1 MRDRVRR
8 DQLQFTV
15 HGSRLNGAD
24 LFPFSEHKSMSENS
38 TPNLASR
45 IHDRTAGPGRLLT
58 LRTPV
63 DDIVSFRGSFVANP
77 DPAAGDPLRQKLTVS
92 LLDKGTEQRDR
103 FELARV
109 LEDCGAKL
117 DLSSDGLF
125 VEGSGRALVEDLPRV
140 MDVMAEMLRTPAFDP
155 EQFRK
160 ARAQVAADIQ
170 RRMEK
175 TSARAAAA
183 FSQRLFSEGHPN
195 HNPAPETVLERLQGL
210 TVGDVRDY
218 HDAHFGATE
227 WTLAVVGDLEHDAV
241 EAVVAEAFEGW
252 TSHGASAS
260 YETDAAPAEVGRSVV
275 PMPDKS
281 NVDVRLGHALPLR
294 RDHDDYAALYVGN
307 YILGGNFAARL
318 MSTVRDEM
326 GLTYSIRSSLSG
338 VTTRYAGSWQTS
350 ITLSHDA
357 LEEGIAA
364 TKDVIRA
371 FVEEGATQD
380 ELDAKKTT
388 ITGSYTVGL
397 ATTERLAQ
405 SILTNAE
412 RGFGVSYLDGFPEEI
427 RALSLKE
434 VNDAVQRYLDPDAI
448 QEALA
453 GTRPEPVGA

>member
-1 MRDRVRR
+1 LPHSPLMAPSD
-8 DQLQFTV
+8 
-15 HGSRLNGAD
+15 A
-24 LFPFSEHKSMSENS
+24 SMNDSPTS
-38 TPNLASR
+38 TPDLASR

-58 LRTPV
+58 LRTSV
-63 DDIVSFRGSFVANP
+63 DEIVSFRGSFVANP

-92 LLDKGTEQRDR
+92 LLDKGTEERDR

-125 VEGSGRALVEDLPRV
+125 VEVSGRALVDDLPRV

-155 EQFRK
+155 EEFRK

-175 TSARAAAA
+175 TSARASAAL
-183 FSQRLFSEGHPN
+183 SQRLFPEGHPN
-195 HNPAPETVLERLQGL
+195 HNPTPESLLERLQTL
-210 TVGDVRDY
+210 TVEDVRDY
-218 HDAHFGATE
+218 HATHFGSTE

-241 EAVVAEAFEGW
+241 ESVAAETFGGW
-252 TSHGASAS
+252 PSHDAPAA
-260 YETDAAPAEVGRSVV
+260 YETDATPAETGRSIV

-281 NVDVRLGHALPLR
+281 NVDVRIGHALPLR

-307 YILGGNFAARL
+307 YILGGDFAARL
-318 MSTVRDEM
+318 MSTVRDEL

-357 LEEGIAA
+357 LEEGISA
-364 TKDVIRA
+364 TRDVIRE
-371 FVEEGATQD
+371 FVAEGASEE

-412 RGFGVSYLDGFPEEI
+412 RGFGVSYLDDFPDEV
-427 RALSLKE
+427 RALSLAE
-434 VNDAVQRYLDPDAI
+434 VNAAVQEYLTPDAL

-453 GTRPEPVGA
+453 GTRPEPVQV

>member
-1 MRDRVRR
+1 MTEIPT
-8 DQLQFTV
+8 FNE
-15 HGSRLNGAD
+15 S
-24 LFPFSEHKSMSENS
+24 PS
-38 TPNLASR
+38 TPKLAPR
-45 IHDRTAGPGRLLT
+45 IQDRQAGPGRLLT
-58 LRTPV
+58 LQTSV
-63 DDIVSFRGSFVANP
+63 DGIVSWRGSFVANP

-109 LEDCGAKL
+109 LEECGAKL

-125 VEGSGRALVEDLPRV
+125 VEVSGRALVDDLPRV
-140 MDVMAEMLRTPAFDP
+140 MDVMAEMLQTPAFDP
-155 EQFRK
+155 EEFEK
-160 ARAQVAADIQ
+160 ARAQVAADVQ

-175 TSARAAAA
+175 TSARASMAL
-183 FSQRLFSEGHPN
+183 SQRLFPEGHPN

-210 TVGDVRDY
+210 TIEDVRDY
-218 HDAHFGATE
+218 HDTHFGATE
-227 WTLAVVGDLEHDAV
+227 WTLAVVGDLDHEEVESVVEETFGGWAPHDVPAAHDT
-241 EAVVAEAFEGW
+241 EP
-252 TSHGASAS
+252 
-260 YETDAAPAEVGRSVV
+260 APAELGRSVV

-281 NVDVRLGHALPLR
+281 NVDVRLGHPLSIR
-294 RDHDDYAALYVGN
+294 RDHDDYTALYVGS

-318 MSTVRDEM
+318 MSVVRDEL

-350 ITLSHDA
+350 VTLSHDT
-357 LEEGIAA
+357 LEDGIAA
-364 TKDVIRA
+364 TTDVIRD
-371 FVEEGATQD
+371 FVEQGATAD

-412 RGFGVSYLDGFPEEI
+412 RGFDVSYLDTFPEEI
-427 RALSLKE
+427 QALTLAE
-434 VNDAVQRYLDPDAI
+434 VNAAVRRHFDPEAL

-453 GTRPEPVGA
+453 GTQPEPVEVVE

>member
-1 MRDRVRR
+1 M
-8 DQLQFTV
+8 
-15 HGSRLNGAD
+15 
-24 LFPFSEHKSMSENS
+24 SEMSENS
-38 TPNLASR
+38 TSSGANTIPNLASR

-58 LRTPV
+58 LCTSV

-125 VEGSGRALVEDLPRV
+125 VEVSGRALVDDLPRV

-155 EQFRK
+155 EEFRK

-175 TSARAAAA
+175 TSARASAAL
-183 FSQRLFSEGHPN
+183 SQRLFSEGHPN
-195 HNPAPETVLERLQGL
+195 HNPAPEAVLERLQGL
-210 TVGDVRDY
+210 TVDDVRDY
-218 HDAHFGATE
+218 HDTHFGATE
-227 WTLAVVGDLEHDAV
+227 WTLAAVGDLEHDAV
-241 EAVVAEAFEGW
+241 ETVVTEAFEGW
-252 TSHGASAS
+252 TSHAAPVT
-260 YETDAAPAEVGRSVV
+260 YETDATPAEVGRSVV

-281 NVDVRLGHALPLR
+281 NVDVRLGHALPIR
-294 RDHDDYAALYVGN
+294 RDHDDYSALYVAN

-357 LEEGIAA
+357 VEEGIAA

-371 FVEEGATQD
+371 FVEEGATLD

-412 RGFGVSYLDGFPEEI
+412 RGFDVSYLDEFPEEI
-427 RALSLKE
+427 RTLSLDE
-434 VNDAVQRYLDPDAI
+434 VNEAVRRYLDPDAI

-453 GTRPEPVGA
+453 GTRPEPVEA

>member
-1 MRDRVRR
+1 
-8 DQLQFTV
+8 
-15 HGSRLNGAD
+15 
-24 LFPFSEHKSMSENS
+24 
-38 TPNLASR
+38 
-45 IHDRTAGPGRLLT
+45 
-58 LRTPV
+58 V

-125 VEGSGRALVEDLPRV
+125 VEVSGRALVDDLPRV

-155 EQFRK
+155 EEFRK
-160 ARAQVAADIQ
+160 ARVQVAADIQ

-175 TSARAAAA
+175 TSARASAVL
-183 FSQRLFSEGHPN
+183 SQRLFSEGHPN
-195 HNPAPETVLERLQGL
+195 HNPAPEAVLERLQGL
-210 TVGDVRDY
+210 TVDDVRDY
-218 HDAHFGATE
+218 HDTHFGATE
-227 WTLAVVGDLEHDAV
+227 WTLAAVGDLEHDAV
-241 EAVVAEAFEGW
+241 ETVVTEAFEGW
-252 TSHGASAS
+252 TSHAAPVT
-260 YETDAAPAEVGRSVV
+260 YETDATPAEVGRSVV

-281 NVDVRLGHALPLR
+281 NVDVRLGHALPIR
-294 RDHDDYAALYVGN
+294 RDHDDYSALYVAN

-357 LEEGIAA
+357 VEEGIAA

-371 FVEEGATQD
+371 FVEEGATLD

-412 RGFGVSYLDGFPEEI
+412 RGFDVSYLDEFPEEI
-427 RALSLKE
+427 RTLSLDE
-434 VNDAVQRYLDPDAI
+434 VNEAVRHYLDPDAI

-453 GTRPEPVGA
+453 GTRPEPVEA

>member
-1 MRDRVRR
+1 M
-8 DQLQFTV
+8 
-15 HGSRLNGAD
+15 NGTSA
-24 LFPFSEHKSMSENS
+24 S
-38 TPNLASR
+38 TPDLASR
-45 IHDRTAGPGRLLT
+45 IHDREAGPGRLLT
-58 LRTPV
+58 LCTSV

-117 DLSSDGLF
+117 DLSSDGLY
-125 VEGSGRALVEDLPRV
+125 VEVSGRALVEDLPRV
-140 MDVMAEMLRTPAFDP
+140 MDVMAEMLRTPTFNS
-155 EQFRK
+155 EEFEK

-175 TSARAAAA
+175 TSARASAAL
-183 FSQRLFSEGHPN
+183 SQRLFPEGHPN
-195 HNPAPETVLERLQGL
+195 HDPASETVLERLQGL
-210 TVGDVRDY
+210 TVQDVRDY
-218 HDAHFGATE
+218 HDTHFGSTE
-227 WTLAVVGDLEHDAV
+227 WTLAVVGDLQHDEVAS
-241 EAVVAEAFEGW
+241 VVTDVFDGW
-252 TSHGASAS
+252 DPHDTPAT
-260 YETDAAPAEVGRSVV
+260 YETDAAPSDVGRSVV

-281 NVDVRLGHALPLR
+281 NVDVRLGHAIPIR
-294 RDHDDYAALYVGN
+294 RDHDDYSALYVSN
-307 YILGGNFAARL
+307 YILGGDFAARL

-338 VTTRYAGSWQTS
+338 ITTRYAGSWQTS

-357 LEEGIAA
+357 VEEGIAA
-364 TKDVIRA
+364 TKDVIRE
-371 FVEEGATQD
+371 FVVEGATQE

-397 ATTERLAQ
+397 ATTDRLAQ

-412 RGFGVSYLDGFPEEI
+412 RGFDISYLDDFPEEI
-427 RALSLKE
+427 RALTLEE
-434 VNDAVQRYLDPDAI
+434 VNDAVQRYFDPDAI

-453 GTRPEPVGA
+453 GTRPEPVEA

>member
-1 MRDRVRR
+1 
-8 DQLQFTV
+8 
-15 HGSRLNGAD
+15 
-24 LFPFSEHKSMSENS
+24 MSENS
-38 TPNLASR
+38 TPTLAAR
-45 IHDRTAGPGRLLT
+45 IHDRDAGPGRLLT
-58 LRTPV
+58 LRTSV

-109 LEDCGAKL
+109 LEACGAKL
-117 DLSSDGLF
+117 DLTSDGLY
-125 VEGSGRALVEDLPRV
+125 VEVSGRALTEDLPRV

-155 EQFRK
+155 EEFQK
-160 ARAQVAADIQ
+160 ARSQVAADVQ

-175 TSARAAAA
+175 TSARASAA
-183 FSQRLFSEGHPN
+183 FSQRLFPEGHPN
-195 HNPAPETVLERLQGL
+195 HNPDPEDVLRRLQGL
-210 TVGDVRDY
+210 TVQDVRDY

-227 WTLAVVGDLEHDAV
+227 WTLAAVGDLKHDGV
-241 EAVVAEAFEGW
+241 EAVVEETFEGW
-252 TSHGASAS
+252 APHNAPAS
-260 YETDAAPAEVGRSVV
+260 YETDPAPTEVGRSVV

-281 NVDVRLGHALPLR
+281 NVDVRLGHAIPIR

-307 YILGGNFAARL
+307 YILGGDFAARL

-338 VTTRYAGSWQTS
+338 INTRYAGSWQTS
-350 ITLSHDA
+350 ITLSHEA

-364 TKDVIRA
+364 TKDVIRS
-371 FVEEGATQD
+371 FVEEGATEE

-412 RGFGVSYLDGFPEEI
+412 RGFDLSYLDDFPDEI
-427 RALSLKE
+427 RALTLEE
-434 VNDAVQRYLDPDAI
+434 VNAAVQHYLDPDAI

-453 GTRPEPVGA
+453 GTRPEPVEA

>member
-1 MRDRVRR
+1 
-8 DQLQFTV
+8 
-15 HGSRLNGAD
+15 
-24 LFPFSEHKSMSENS
+24 MSEIS
-38 TPNLASR
+38 TAKESSTTPNLAPR
-45 IHDRTAGPGRLLT
+45 IQDRQAGPGRLLT
-58 LRTPV
+58 LRTSV
-63 DDIVSFRGSFVANP
+63 DDIVSWRGSFLAHP

-92 LLDKGTEQRDR
+92 LLDKGTNERDR

-125 VEGSGRALVEDLPRV
+125 VEVSGRALVEDFPRV

-155 EQFRK
+155 DEFRK
-160 ARAQVAADIQ
+160 ARAQLAADVQ

-175 TSARAAAA
+175 TSARASAA
-183 FSQRLFSEGHPN
+183 FSQRLFPNGHPN
-195 HNPAPETVLERLQGL
+195 HRLSPETLLERLQAL
-210 TVGDVRDY
+210 TLKDIQDY
-218 HDAHFGATE
+218 HDGHFGATE
-227 WTLAVVGDLEHDAV
+227 WTLAVVGDLDHDRIASV
-241 EAVVAEAFEGW
+241 TADAFEGW
-252 TSHGASAS
+252 EPHDAEPA
-260 YETDAAPAEVGRSVV
+260 YATDAAPEAVGRSVV

-281 NVDVRLGHALPLR
+281 NVDVRLGHTLPLR
-294 RDHDDYAALYVGN
+294 RDHDDFTALYVGN
-307 YILGGNFAARL
+307 YILGGDFAARL

-357 LEEGIAA
+357 LDEGIAA
-364 TKDVIRA
+364 TKTVIRR
-371 FVEEGATQD
+371 FVEEGATED
-380 ELDAKKTT
+380 ELEAKKTT

-412 RGFGVSYLDGFPEEI
+412 RGFEVSYLDRFPEEI
-427 RALSLKE
+427 RALSLDD
-434 VNDAVQRYLDPDAI
+434 VNAAIARYLRPDEM

-453 GTRPEPVGA
+453 GTQPKPVGMRG

>member
-1 MRDRVRR
+1 
-8 DQLQFTV
+8 
-15 HGSRLNGAD
+15 
-24 LFPFSEHKSMSENS
+24 
-38 TPNLASR
+38 
-45 IHDRTAGPGRLLT
+45 
-58 LRTPV
+58 V

-125 VEGSGRALVEDLPRV
+125 VEVSGRALVDDLPRV

-155 EQFRK
+155 EEFRK

-175 TSARAAAA
+175 TSARASAAL
-183 FSQRLFSEGHPN
+183 SQRLFSEGHPN
-195 HNPAPETVLERLQGL
+195 HNPAPEAVLERLQGL
-210 TVGDVRDY
+210 TVDDVRDY
-218 HDAHFGATE
+218 HDTHFGATE
-227 WTLAVVGDLEHDAV
+227 WTLAAVGDLEHDAV
-241 EAVVAEAFEGW
+241 ETVVTEAFEGW
-252 TSHGASAS
+252 TSHAAPVT
-260 YETDAAPAEVGRSVV
+260 YETDATPAEVGRSVV

-281 NVDVRLGHALPLR
+281 NVDVRLGHALPIR
-294 RDHDDYAALYVGN
+294 RDHDDYSALYVAN

-357 LEEGIAA
+357 VEEGIAA

-371 FVEEGATQD
+371 FVEEGATLD

-412 RGFGVSYLDGFPEEI
+412 RGFDVSYLDEFPEEI
-427 RALSLKE
+427 RTLSLDE
-434 VNDAVQRYLDPDAI
+434 VNEAVRRYLDPDAI

-453 GTRPEPVGA
+453 GTRPEPVEA